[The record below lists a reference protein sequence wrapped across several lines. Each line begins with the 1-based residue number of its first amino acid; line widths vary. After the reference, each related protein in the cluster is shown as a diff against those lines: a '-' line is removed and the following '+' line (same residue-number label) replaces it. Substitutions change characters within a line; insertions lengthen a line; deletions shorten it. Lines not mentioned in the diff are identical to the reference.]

1 MYILKKILM
10 LNIKIVF
17 KDLYNFVYVEL
28 KVFVDLRF
36 VNIKIIIVDFFF
48 FTVRVVMCE
57 VYK

>member
-1 MYILKKILM
+1 M

-17 KDLYNFVYVEL
+17 KDLYNFVFVKL

>member
-1 MYILKKILM
+1 M

-48 FTVRVVMCE
+48 LWLGLLCVKYINR
-57 VYK
+57 